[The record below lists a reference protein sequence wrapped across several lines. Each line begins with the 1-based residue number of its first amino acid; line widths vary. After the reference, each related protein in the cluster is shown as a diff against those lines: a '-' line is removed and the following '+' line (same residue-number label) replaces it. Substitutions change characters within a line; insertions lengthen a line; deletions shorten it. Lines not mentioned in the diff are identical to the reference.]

1 MLKQLVEYVLS
12 VLNLARDTRTNK
24 EEIVELRRELDELTS
39 AVERLSFELRAVRE
53 EDRHERDKLLL
64 RIENTVL
71 RIERR
76 HLPPTKEQ
84 RRLK

>member
-1 MLKQLVEYVLS
+1 MLKQQLVEYVLS
-12 VLNLARDTRTNK
+12 VLNLAHDTRTNK
-24 EEIVELRRELDELTS
+24 EEIVELRRELDELTH

-71 RIERR
+71 RIERQ
-76 HLPPTKEQ
+76 LPPTKEP
-84 RRLK
+84 RKLK

>member
-24 EEIVELRRELDELTS
+24 EEIVELRRELDELTN

-71 RIERR
+71 RIERQ
-76 HLPPTKEQ
+76 LPPTKEP
-84 RRLK
+84 RKLK

>member
-24 EEIVELRRELDELTS
+24 EEIVELRRELDELTN

-71 RIERR
+71 RIER
-76 HLPPTKEQ
+76 HLPPGKEQ
-84 RRLK
+84 RKLK

>member
-39 AVERLSFELRAVRE
+39 AVERLSF
-53 EDRHERDKLLL
+53 
-64 RIENTVL
+64 
-71 RIERR
+71 
-76 HLPPTKEQ
+76 
-84 RRLK
+84 

>member
-24 EEIVELRRELDELTS
+24 EEIVELRRELDELTN

-71 RIERR
+71 RIERQ
-76 HLPPTKEQ
+76 LPPTKES
-84 RRLK
+84 RKLK